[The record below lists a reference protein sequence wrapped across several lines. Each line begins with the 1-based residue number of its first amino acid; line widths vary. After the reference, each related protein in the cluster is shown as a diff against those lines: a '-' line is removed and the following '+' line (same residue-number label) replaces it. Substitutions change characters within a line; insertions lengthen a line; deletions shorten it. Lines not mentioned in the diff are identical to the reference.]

1 MVEDHPLTG
10 VRLCNTF
17 EATVHTAGRSSI
29 HLKTRHAVVTV
40 PHLSWTTTTTTT
52 TTTTITTTTTT
63 TTTNTNITNNNNDN
77 SDKNHSISIQTLAVL
92 SCDYHGTL
100 IHKVVNIHDFSTLK
114 VEQNIT
120 VLFVAHVSFAEQL
133 LSAISICRKEWHEYI
148 KCDTIVTSFTLHRKT
163 L

>member
-1 MVEDHPLTG
+1 MTG
-10 VRLCNTF
+10 
-17 EATVHTAGRSSI
+17 
-29 HLKTRHAVVTV
+29 

-52 TTTTITTTTTT
+52 TTNVIII
-63 TTTNTNITNNNNDN
+63 NNINNNTDNN

-92 SCDYHGTL
+92 SCNYHGVL

-133 LSAISICRKEWHEYI
+133 LSAISICHKEWHEYI